1 MNSLPSLCS
10 PGSLPED
17 ELAFMTPN
25 MEEDIDFT
33 MRAPYISMSE
43 ASELPLLIAEDLMWG
58 AQPDL
63 KQTLCVNSR
72 KAEVNPN
79 NTITMDPLLL
89 DEKSRQI
96 NGSTQ
101 QIEQTAQKSTLES
114 SLATLLCNQ
123 ILQSQQREGQVHHQQ
138 QQQQQILINPT
149 QQIKIKIGHG
159 GNFEIVN
166 STGSSPSQSSSSI
179 ASPPESMLCDGELM
193 NINRF

>member
-63 KQTLCVNSR
+63 KQSLNVTSI
-72 KAEVNPN
+72 KPEVHPKD
-79 NTITMDPLLL
+79 TIMIDPLGL
-89 DEKSRQI
+89 DENSRQI
-96 NGSTQ
+96 KASTTH
-101 QIEQTAQKSTLES
+101 QIEQATQKPTLES
-114 SLATLLCNQ
+114 SLAALLCNQ
-123 ILQSQQREGQVHHQQ
+123 ILQNQQRENQL
-138 QQQQQILINPT
+138 QQQQQILINPA
-149 QQIKIKIGHG
+149 QEIKIKIDHD
-159 GNFEIVN
+159 GNFSIVN
-166 STGSSPSQSSSSI
+166 SNSLFSASSSPECSV
-179 ASPPESMLCDGELM
+179 ASPLESMICDGKNSNE
-193 NINRF
+193 N

>member
-1 MNSLPSLCS
+1 
-10 PGSLPED
+10 
-17 ELAFMTPN
+17 

-79 NTITMDPLLL
+79 NTITMDSLLL
-89 DEKSRQI
+89 QEKSRQT
-96 NGSTQ
+96 SRQ

-159 GNFEIVN
+159 GHFEIVN
-166 STGSSPSQSSSSI
+166 SNGSSPSPSSSSI